1 MALEDEPDFVGVM
14 NNVTVVRGRDA
25 IFSCSVSPWDDE
37 EFTVN
42 YFLQIKLTFDPIIF
56 EFKKQFQIGWVK
68 VDDLSKSKAVQAV
81 GRNAVTQNPRISVDN
96 SPGSTI
102 WNLVIKNVQPQ
113 DAGKYMVQI
122 NTEPH
127 KSQVVHSLTLIAKSV
142 SITRRLCVC
151 NNSRRIYR

>member
-68 VDDLSKSKAVQAV
+68 VDDLSKVFRVEKVDGTQAFVEFYSEDISKKD
-81 GRNAVTQNPRISVDN
+81 GNAKEIDSQILEK
-96 SPGSTI
+96 I
-102 WNLVIKNVQPQ
+102 LQVIKNPLH
-113 DAGKYMVQI
+113 
-122 NTEPH
+122 TE
-127 KSQVVHSLTLIAKSV
+127 
-142 SITRRLCVC
+142 LC
-151 NNSRRIYR
+151 